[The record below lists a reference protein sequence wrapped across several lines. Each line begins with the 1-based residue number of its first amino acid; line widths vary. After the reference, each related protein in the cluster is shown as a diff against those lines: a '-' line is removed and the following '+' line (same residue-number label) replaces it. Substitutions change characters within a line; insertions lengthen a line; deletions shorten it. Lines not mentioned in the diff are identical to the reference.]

1 MLPRSTLFEVSFSM
15 LEIYNENV
23 QDLLIPGANKIK
35 GGMKIRQHPKKGFYV
50 EDLRVVPV
58 ANFEE
63 IESRIEEVSR
73 KAYAYIRSCCWCC

>member
-1 MLPRSTLFEVSFSM
+1 MFYHSTLFEVSFSM

-23 QDLLIPGANKIK
+23 QDLLVPSANKVK

-50 EDLRVVPV
+50 EDLRDVPV

-63 IESRIEEVSR
+63 IESRIEEVTQ
-73 KAYAYIRSCCWCC
+73 KACTYGRACWCY